1 MSLISINGND
11 LNPQSQR
18 PVLQAL
24 GMESED
30 SSKSNYIL
38 IQTKELLEDD
48 QEDELERLG
57 VDIQEYVSFK
67 TYLCSYKPA
76 DLAAIRSLPFV
87 AWANVYLDMFVIQ
100 SAMKSV
106 PPSTNALA
114 AFSGTVPR
122 SSRRRTV
129 DIVLHNDVD
138 STSQELHDALGMA
151 TRAAT
156 SCFRV
161 GPKKIRMIIEE
172 QHMDEV
178 AAIDDVRSIHE
189 VHPAVLFNNK
199 AVPIIKGEVDTSSDA
214 PIGTMEAKTE
224 ALPYTGEGEI
234 VAVGDTGFDKGSTTD
249 THPAFTGRV
258 KHLYALG
265 RTNPATADDPNGH
278 GTHVCGSVLGDG
290 VSEKMG
296 GKIQGTAPKATLVL
310 QSLLDSN
317 NGLGGIPDDL
327 TNLFIQPYKDH
338 GARIHTNSWGSNS
351 PSGQLPYDSSSE
363 EIDRFVWDHQDMV
376 ILFAAGNAG
385 ADADQDGSNDKN
397 QIGSQAAAKNC
408 ITVGASENDRPDI
421 AVTYAPWFP
430 NKPYND
436 DRVADHPN
444 GMAAF
449 SSRGPTKEGRIKPD
463 VVAPGTSILSTRSS
477 KLLKPSTTFGTS
489 TDPAWFFNG
498 GTSMATP
505 LVAGGVALIRQA
517 LVKNGTKDPSA
528 ALIKAM
534 LINGAVELPGQYVP
548 SEAGPSPNISS
559 GYGRVH
565 VKNSIS
571 LPNEESAGYREGG
584 PLTQGKTDSEL
595 VIKVPK
601 KAEGSSTLKVT
612 LVWSD
617 PPGATLQNDLDLIVT
632 ASDGTER
639 HGNMGSKKDFD
650 RSNNVEQVVWTKIP
664 SGDVKVQVRAFH
676 IFKKQFAQR
685 FAVAWSIDKPLK

>member
-1 MSLISINGND
+1 MPVISINGND
-11 LNPQSQR
+11 LNPESQR

-24 GMESED
+24 GLESED

-38 IQTKELLEDD
+38 VQTKELLEDD

-57 VDIQEYVSFK
+57 VDIQEYVSAK

-87 AWANVYLDMFVIQ
+87 EWANIYLDMFVIQ
-100 SAMKSV
+100 STMKTV
-106 PPSTNALA
+106 PPGTNTLGAL
-114 AFSGTVPR
+114 SNTVPK

-129 DIVLHNDVD
+129 DVVLHHDVD
-138 STSQELHDALGMA
+138 ATSQELHEALVMVA
-151 TRAAT
+151 RADT
-156 SCFRV
+156 SSLNV
-161 GPKKIRMIIEE
+161 GSKKIRMIIEE
-172 QHMDEV
+172 QDLDEV
-178 AAIDDVRSIHE
+178 AAIDGVRSIHE

-199 AVPIIKGEVDTSSDA
+199 AVPIIKGDVDTSGDHA
-214 PIGTMEAKTE
+214 IGSEKADDIN
-224 ALPYTGEGEI
+224 ALPFEGEGQI

-249 THPAFTGRV
+249 THPAFKGRV

-265 RTNPATADDPNGH
+265 RTNPATSDDPNGH

-290 VSEKMG
+290 TSEKMG
-296 GKIQGTAPKATLVL
+296 GKIQGTAPKATLVM

-327 TNLFIQPYKDH
+327 TKLFIQPYDDH
-338 GARIHTNSWGSNS
+338 GARIHTNSWGSNA
-351 PSGQLPYDSSSE
+351 PGGQLPYNVNSE
-363 EIDRFVWDHQDMV
+363 EIDRFVWDHPDMV
-376 ILFAAGNAG
+376 ILFAAGNSG
-385 ADADQDGSNDKN
+385 IDANRDGINDKN
-397 QIGSQAAAKNC
+397 QIGAQAAAKNC

-421 AVTYAPWFP
+421 TATYAPWFP
-430 NKPYND
+430 NKPYNE

-463 VVAPGTSILSTRSS
+463 IVAPGTSILSTRSA

-505 LVAGGVALIRQA
+505 LVAGGVALIREA

-534 LINGAVELPGQYVP
+534 LINGAIELPGQYVP
-548 SEAGPSPNISS
+548 SEAGPSPNASS

-565 VKNSIS
+565 LKNSIS
-571 LPNEESAGYREGG
+571 QSKEDRAGWREGG
-584 PLTQGKTDSEL
+584 PLSQGQTDSEL
-595 VIKVPK
+595 VIKVPG
-601 KAEGSSTLKVT
+601 GSSNLKVT

-617 PPGATLQNDLDLIVT
+617 PSGATLQNDLDLIVT
-632 ASDGTER
+632 APDGTER
-639 HGNMGSKKDFD
+639 HGNMGDKKDFD
-650 RSNNVEQVVWTKIP
+650 RSNNVEQVVWTKVP
-664 SGDVKVQVRAFH
+664 SGDIKVQVRAHH